1 MAPAELGKLI
11 GMIEAW
17 EASLALGVLKAWSA
31 SRGDGGWVLV
41 LIDCDGRT
49 LEGEG
54 NTLDEAEAGLTR
66 SLQAASLEV
75 ERETAALRVRLGV
88 AAAKVN

>member
-1 MAPAELGKLI
+1 
-11 GMIEAW
+11 
-17 EASLALGVLKAWSA
+17 
-31 SRGDGGWVLV
+31 V